1 MSRNSS
7 SGYDRL
13 ITVFSPEGRLYQIGE
28 GVSAPYFVGWSSWA
42 MIVLRNARISAQTIV
57 GCLCMCMCIALQ
69 RLTALATCRIR
80 LQGRQSCGH
89 HHSRC
94 QGSG

>member
-28 GVSAPYFVGWSSWA
+28 GVSAPY
-42 MIVLRNARISAQTIV
+42 
-57 GCLCMCMCIALQ
+57 ALSGGHP
-69 RLTALATCRIR
+69 
-80 LQGRQSCGH
+80 GR
-89 HHSRC
+89 
-94 QGSG
+94 

>member
-28 GVSAPYFVGWSSWA
+28 PTPFHKRPIPNPWPEGK
-42 MIVLRNARISAQTIV
+42 
-57 GCLCMCMCIALQ
+57 
-69 RLTALATCRIR
+69 
-80 LQGRQSCGH
+80 
-89 HHSRC
+89 
-94 QGSG
+94 

>member
-28 GVSAPYFVGWSSWA
+28 CRVSCPVAFACSHRALSLPWA
-42 MIVLRNARISAQTIV
+42 NLEKYATTLNQHRNPACARQAS
-57 GCLCMCMCIALQ
+57 
-69 RLTALATCRIR
+69 
-80 LQGRQSCGH
+80 
-89 HHSRC
+89 
-94 QGSG
+94 

>member
-28 GVSAPYFVGWSSWA
+28 CRVSSPIAFALSRGDAALRWA
-42 MIVLRNARISAQTIV
+42 NLEKYATTLNQHKNPACARQAS
-57 GCLCMCMCIALQ
+57 
-69 RLTALATCRIR
+69 
-80 LQGRQSCGH
+80 
-89 HHSRC
+89 
-94 QGSG
+94 